1 MYFYHKYISNP
12 PLRKVEPNCILIF
25 STILCLPVATLSVAT
40 LSVATLS
47 VATLFAQLFL
57 HLWTSKTPLFQRGKL
72 KTVEPNLFVK
82 C

>member
-25 STILCLPVATLSVAT
+25 STILCLPVAT